1 MATKKKSL
9 INSRAAAQKAILATH
24 NTPLAATPSVSS
36 VDPQLKASGPQL
48 GARAKSP
55 GVNLRAKAVMSHTN
69 LKAKH
74 VGTAMKAAMAT
85 RFKKGI

>member
-36 VDPQLKASGPQL
+36 VDPQLKAGAEL
-48 GARAKSP
+48 GARAKATLNVRGKLP
-55 GVNLRAKAVMSHTN
+55 VHAFKAKKFAPKMTIAPKNLRGKSG
-69 LKAKH
+69 LL
-74 VGTAMKAAMAT
+74 
-85 RFKKGI
+85 